1 MQIALAWFYR
11 GDSATY
17 FHNGRIA
24 GFSTFAS
31 FNPAGEL
38 CRGDSPESRVI
49 SPQLSR
55 SIVDQVSGSG

>member
-31 FNPAGEL
+31 FNPAG
-38 CRGDSPESRVI
+38 DIAAVI
-49 SPQLSR
+49 LLNHGRFSSTLA
-55 SIVDQVSGSG
+55 ID